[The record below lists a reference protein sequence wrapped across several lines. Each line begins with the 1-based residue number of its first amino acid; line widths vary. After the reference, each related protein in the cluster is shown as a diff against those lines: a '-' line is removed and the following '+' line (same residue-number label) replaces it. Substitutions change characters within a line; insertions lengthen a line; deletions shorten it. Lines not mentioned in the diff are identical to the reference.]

1 VPPPRILIDAEN
13 LAVAQQV
20 DREVVGLR
28 EIGANEQRRCLEC
41 PQGDVRE
48 LFVRRAGVCEV
59 HRHRTGGQSAGATTL
74 AAEGSAD
81 VSNVYEATV
90 PRHGVA
96 LVKIGR
102 PQNRTTPPK

>member
-1 VPPPRILIDAEN
+1 VKFTDIG
-13 LAVAQQV
+13 LAGNQPV
-20 DREVVGLR
+20 RL
-28 EIGANEQRRCLEC
+28 LW
-41 PQGDVRE
+41 PQKD
-48 LFVRRAGVCEV
+48 LP
-59 HRHRTGGQSAGATTL
+59 T
-74 AAEGSAD
+74 D

>member
-1 VPPPRILIDAEN
+1 MSSGVAWSAHKEMCVSCSFGVPVSVKFTDIG
-13 LAVAQQV
+13 LAGNQPV
-20 DREVVGLR
+20 RL
-28 EIGANEQRRCLEC
+28 LW
-41 PQGDVRE
+41 PQKD
-48 LFVRRAGVCEV
+48 LP
-59 HRHRTGGQSAGATTL
+59 T
-74 AAEGSAD
+74 D